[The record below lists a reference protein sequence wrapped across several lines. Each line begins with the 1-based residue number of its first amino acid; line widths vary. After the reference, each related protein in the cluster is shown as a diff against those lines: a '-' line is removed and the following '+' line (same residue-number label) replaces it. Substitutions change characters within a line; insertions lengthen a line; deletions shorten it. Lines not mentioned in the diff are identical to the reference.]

1 MTGRVSDAELLD
13 VAEEINDPSAR
24 AEVNGNIKVAAH
36 FLRRAVAELLAL
48 RGLACPSCGSDH
60 VGRFDDIGAHVW
72 FCIQHPTAPITDY
85 FCRECNHTWNRT

>member
-1 MTGRVSDAELLD
+1 MSGRLSDAELLAIHRLQHPD
-13 VAEEINDPSAR
+13 F
-24 AEVNGNIKVAAH
+24 H
-36 FLRRAVAELLAL
+36 FNQEQTRMALAELLAI

-72 FCIQHPTAPITDY
+72 FCIQHPTAPITDH

>member
-1 MTGRVSDAELLD
+1 MIRRLTDAELL
-13 VAEEINDPSAR
+13 ELR
-24 AEVNGNIKVAAH
+24 AGADCRN
-36 FLRRAVAELLAL
+36 AVSLALDELLAI